1 MDERKAWREE
11 TREEGME
18 GRWQEWKKQSRKGG
32 WKTRKEEG
40 MEEGKG
46 WKKGGREERS
56 HNDLCLWVKSL

>member
-40 MEEGKG
+40 N
-46 WKKGGREERS
+46 KKSAPTQRQ
-56 HNDLCLWVKSL
+56 